1 MSALITGEQ
10 LPLLDDFG
18 SDAPA
23 GKVIGTTTRTGHRRQ
38 GIDAEGVLSIDHRAA
53 RIRPLVRPG
62 WGRSTLAYGPFA
74 IRDGLIASIVL
85 LNGRNGSENLDPWP
99 SPINWIKQWV
109 RGTQSDGPAER
120 MLHAYRFPHRDR
132 LTRRLQAARAD
143 ARCLPADRR
152 DVNLAVSWTPSAVAA
167 EPERGP
173 GLIVRATG
181 PENAELCLAESG
193 ELHTAAPLLE
203 LPIRLVFLFTGGKLA
218 VLAAIGND
226 TAHWPKPTYL
236 GTLAAPAGDLG
247 WLSIQQ
253 RTLGQVGW
261 GMDTRIREV
270 HVDHLAE
277 YPTVD
282 ELAAGAEIDS
292 QCSIPPSGRRI
303 DDPVVFVDH
312 FEGSGPDLAGTTGG
326 GRAWRHVVGKRKI
339 HFDLGTAVVGP
350 ALPTPRGRVTRL
362 FRPSGQRTAYV
373 VDWDGRAGSIST
385 EITPP
390 GTRRGNGDA
399 GRAGLILF
407 ENQDNYLIVNDWLDD
422 EYGGSS
428 VSSFRRIDGH
438 EEVYDAVW
446 TNVGQRIVWGRRH
459 ELTLSFDPSG
469 FTAYVDGEAVLDRE
483 YRDVYPTRGPVN
495 VNAVGICTNW
505 EFGDDT
511 GSRFQSFT
519 ARGRSTP

>member
-1 MSALITGEQ
+1 MSTVITGEP
-10 LPLLDDFG
+10 LPLVDDFG
-18 SDAPA
+18 SAVPA
-23 GKVIGTTTRTGHRRQ
+23 GKVIGSTTRTGHRRQ
-38 GIDAEGVLSIDHRAA
+38 GVDAERVLSIDHRAA
-53 RIRPLVRPG
+53 RIQPLVQPG
-62 WGRSTLAYGPFA
+62 WARSALAYGPFV
-74 IRDGLIASIVL
+74 IRDGLIASVVL

-99 SPINWIKQWV
+99 SPTNWIKQWI
-109 RGTQSDGPAER
+109 RGTQSDGPAGR
-120 MLHAYRFPHRDR
+120 LLSTLRFPHRDR
-132 LTRRLQAARAD
+132 LSRRLQAARAD
-143 ARCLPADRR
+143 ARCPPADRQ
-152 DVNLAVSWTPSAVAA
+152 DVNLAVAWTPSVAPD
-167 EPERGP
+167 EPDRGP
-173 GLIVRATG
+173 ALIVRAAG
-181 PENAELCLAESG
+181 PENADLCLAEFG
-193 ELHTAAPLLE
+193 ELRAAAALLE
-203 LPIRLVFLFTGGKLA
+203 LPMRLVFLFTGGQLA

-226 TAHWPKPTYL
+226 TERWPRPTFL
-236 GTLAAPAGDLG
+236 GTMAVPAGGLG

-270 HVDHLAE
+270 HIDHLAE

-292 QCSIPPSGRRI
+292 PCSIPRNERRT
-303 DDPVVFVDH
+303 DDPVVLVDR
-312 FEGSGPDLAGTTGG
+312 FEGSGRDLAGTTGSG
-326 GRAWRHVVGKRKI
+326 HAWRHVVGRRQI
-339 HFDLGTAVVGP
+339 CLDNGAAAVGP
-350 ALPTPRGRVTRL
+350 ALPTPNGRVARL
-362 FRPSGQRTAYV
+362 FRPTGQRTAYV

-390 GTRRGNGDA
+390 GTRRGDGDA

-407 ENQDNYLIVNDWLDD
+407 QDPENYLIVNDWLDD
-422 EYGGSS
+422 EYGGAS

-446 TNVGQRIVWGRRH
+446 TNVGRRILWGRRH
-459 ELTLSFDPSG
+459 ELTLAFDPSG

-483 YRDVYPTRGPVN
+483 YRDVYPNRGPVN
-495 VNAVGICTNW
+495 VKAVGICANW